1 MISVFI
7 FILSVCCCFWHI
19 ICVIAGHTVCTWIL
33 FTTFTLISD
42 SPSLSSSIRLRL
54 WLAMRHIRSVV
65 RFIFSLVN
73 SQTFFLSV
81 TILDVLKASDIEV
94 ARDVF
99 DSTLICTWRGSQH
112 TMMIVTRIGVFGN
125 VCFECFDRMYCDC
138 KWFNWFL

>member
-1 MISVFI
+1 
-7 FILSVCCCFWHI
+7 
-19 ICVIAGHTVCTWIL
+19 
-33 FTTFTLISD
+33 
-42 SPSLSSSIRLRL
+42 
-54 WLAMRHIRSVV
+54 MRHIRSVV